1 LDEHLLFQRRL
12 RRKGFALIRTENAIL
27 DESLRWRFFV
37 TADLSIFLA
46 CGIIMSQTKGGCFM
60 DTKKYE
66 IEVDDFEHRMLVQ
79 ALSEK
84 RNELIS
90 EDKSTANIDALLLKA
105 IDAKPKKKKK

>member
-1 LDEHLLFQRRL
+1 MP
-12 RRKGFALIRTENAIL
+12 
-27 DESLRWRFFV
+27 
-37 TADLSIFLA
+37 ADLSIFLG
-46 CGIIMSQTKGGCFM
+46 CGIIMSQIKRGYFM

-90 EDKSTANIDALLLKA
+90 EGKSTADIDALLLKA